1 MQNPIGSKFMGI
13 ICNLPNI
20 YLATKYAIV
29 SILHER
35 NEGQYIYI
43 YIYIFFS
50 KIEIRGNWLCNWNII
65 IIFLIEKNVLCTGF

>member
-20 YLATKYAIV
+20 YLATKVAIV

-35 NEGQYIYI
+35 NGGQ
-43 YIYIFFS
+43 IFFFFP

>member
-1 MQNPIGSKFMGI
+1 MGI

-35 NEGQYIYI
+35 NEGQF
-43 YIYIFFS
+43 FFS